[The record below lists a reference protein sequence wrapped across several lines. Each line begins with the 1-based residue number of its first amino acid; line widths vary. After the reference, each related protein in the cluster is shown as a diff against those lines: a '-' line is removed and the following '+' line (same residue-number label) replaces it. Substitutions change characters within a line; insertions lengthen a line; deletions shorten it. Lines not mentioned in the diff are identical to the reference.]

1 LPHRYRIGYKG
12 GMAQFSYKALTATG
26 DLRSGML
33 DAATREAAGRALAA
47 DGLIPVSIDKAAGAK
62 AVGSLFQR
70 DAKPAQVTR
79 FLSDL
84 AVLLSAGIKLDDA
97 LTVIGREFDNGPLQ
111 PVVLSLARRI
121 SEGGSMSQ
129 AMAAWPRLFPP
140 LQVAL
145 TEVAESSG
153 RLPHLMSRLAEE
165 RQRFEALSTRLIGAL
180 RYPAVLLA
188 GTIAVLIF
196 FMMAVVPQFEPLLAQ
211 GGSDDALVAN
221 MIGFSTFLRANG
233 RVIGALALVSVA
245 GLWLAAR
252 SGVLMPPMLRLVR
265 RMPLA
270 STLAQN
276 YRTARF
282 ARLFGIMAE
291 TGIAVPRA
299 IRLAGLAVDG
309 AAGAEAQV
317 ERAADAVRRGDRIS
331 AALEILQL
339 PDTAVRMLRIGEES
353 GMLVPLSFKVAE
365 FYETRVD
372 AGLSRLTGVIGPAAV
387 VLVSLLIGGM
397 IVSIMST
404 IMSVNDLVR

>member
-1 LPHRYRIGYKG
+1 
-12 GMAQFSYKALTATG
+12 MAQFSYKALTATG
-26 DLRSGML
+26 DLRAGTL
-33 DAATREAAGRALAA
+33 DAATREAAGRQLAA
-47 DGLIPVSIDKAAGAK
+47 DGLIPISIDKPAGASP
-62 AVGSLFQR
+62 AGNLFQR
-70 DAKPAQVTR
+70 EAKPAQVTR

-97 LTVIGREFDNGPLQ
+97 LVVIGREFDNGPLQ

-129 AMAAWPRLFPP
+129 AMGAWPRLFPP

-153 RLPHLMSRLAEE
+153 RLPQLMTRLAEE
-165 RQRFEALSTRLIGAL
+165 RQRFEALSARLGSAL

-211 GGSDDALVAN
+211 GGDQDALVAG
-221 MIGFSTFLRANG
+221 MIRFSGFLRENG
-233 RVIGALALVSVA
+233 RLLGAAVLMGAA
-245 GLWLAAR
+245 ALWLAAR
-252 SGVLMPPMLRLVR
+252 SGALMPPLVRLVR

-299 IRLAGLAVDG
+299 IRLAGMAVDG
-309 AAGAEAQV
+309 AAGAETQV
-317 ERAADAVRRGDRIS
+317 EAASDAVRRGDRIS